1 MDCHRSLF
9 LQWAGAK
16 HGIDWIV
23 IVICW
28 RFPGIRCCDLF
39 SSISTFANTRLY
51 NVLDRLSLLSVH
63 IVEFHVHPVRRTSI
77 LTWVGLIGVLS
88 HFVVARHTL
97 LEPRLWI
104 HCLLLL
110 VMQRPGWIVAALCVD
125 IWVSKTSPGVLLRFV
140 RGNNFELHCCVLFYI
155 LIRRLL
161 FLIVYTVLDWLSPLS
176 VLSVEFLVHGQ
187 AQSALIIA
195 WAVLI
200 GVPPWFVRG
209 KK

>member
-1 MDCHRSLF
+1 LLRLLISILPLLCLGRATFWMDCHRSLF

-125 IWVSKTSPGVLLRFV
+125 I
-140 RGNNFELHCCVLFYI
+140 
-155 LIRRLL
+155 
-161 FLIVYTVLDWLSPLS
+161 
-176 VLSVEFLVHGQ
+176 
-187 AQSALIIA
+187 
-195 WAVLI
+195 
-200 GVPPWFVRG
+200 
-209 KK
+209 